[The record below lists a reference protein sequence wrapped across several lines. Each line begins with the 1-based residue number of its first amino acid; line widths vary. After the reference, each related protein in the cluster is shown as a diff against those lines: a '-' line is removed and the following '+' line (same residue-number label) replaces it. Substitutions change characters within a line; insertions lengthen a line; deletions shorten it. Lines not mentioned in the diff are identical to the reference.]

1 MNSIESEKLQQ
12 MNTQNGGYRLKQ
24 AVKDMINY
32 GSPILVQF
40 PRIEKYGLAKRIRE
54 TMYDMLH
61 LCNVIQK
68 KYYKRD
74 TLREFDAFRT
84 AAHNKNVKGAT
95 YSQHC
100 YGKAADIRVQ
110 GVSVEEVADYAETLL
125 KGTGGIGRYPVKKGR
140 PAGWVHVDVREVKS
154 RWVM

>member
-1 MNSIESEKLQQ
+1 MAIKAYSYAKD
-12 MNTQNGGYRLKQ
+12 GGKALSKNFH
-24 AVKDMINY
+24 V
-32 GSPILVQF
+32 
-40 PRIEKYGLAKRIRE
+40 
-54 TMYDMLH
+54 
-61 LCNVIQK
+61 
-68 KYYKRD
+68 
-74 TLREFDAFRT
+74 REFKCKDGSDPIFIDDELVTLLQKIRDHFGKPLTITSAFRT

-110 GVSVEEVADYAETLL
+110 GVSVEAVADYAETLL
-125 KGTGGIGRYPVKKGR
+125 KDTGGIGRYPAKKGR

>member
-1 MNSIESEKLQQ
+1 MAIKAYS
-12 MNTQNGGYRLKQ
+12 Y
-24 AVKDMINY
+24 AKD
-32 GSPILVQF
+32 GSKALSKNFHV
-40 PRIEKYGLAKRIRE
+40 
-54 TMYDMLH
+54 
-61 LCNVIQK
+61 
-68 KYYKRD
+68 
-74 TLREFDAFRT
+74 REFRCKDGSDPIFIDDELVTLLQKIRDHFGKAVNINSAFRT

-110 GVSVEEVADYAETLL
+110 GVSVEAVADYAETLL
-125 KGTGGIGRYPVKKGR
+125 KDTGGIGRYPAKKGR